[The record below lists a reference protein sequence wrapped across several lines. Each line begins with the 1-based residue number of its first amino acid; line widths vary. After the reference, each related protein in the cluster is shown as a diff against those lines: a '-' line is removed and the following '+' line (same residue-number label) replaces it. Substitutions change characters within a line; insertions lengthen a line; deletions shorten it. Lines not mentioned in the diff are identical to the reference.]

1 MDDSYKKYLWI
12 NKSIKLT
19 IWDYSTEKKKAD

>member
-1 MDDSYKKYLWI
+1 MIVIKKYLWI

-19 IWDYSTEKKKAD
+19 IWDYLTEKKKAD